1 MCNPNSKRPMPDI
14 NEQIR
19 GMNLFS
25 SSMTYAF
32 EDKDFTVHTL
42 EALLGMEVTEEMR
55 QEMNVIAER
64 STKNPDGTRG
74 ARFDVLVSF
83 PSKRI
88 NIEIQRL
95 QRGDEIQHSRFN
107 MAMMATDINEG
118 INYIPNMTL
127 ISLWICDFNPM
138 EGIVGKPLSHYILK
152 PFLMNSEENI
162 CLEDEQ
168 YIFINGAY
176 DWKKLEGIR
185 PLKKEETRI
194 KNYLFD
200 MRQTEPEMIIDSRTK
215 RAVVKCKTR
224 GTEMYDKIAENL
236 KERWKDF
243 GEQYIAIGEA
253 KGEIKGRT
261 EKTVEDARNLLTL
274 GVAPDIVS
282 KGVGLSIEE
291 VLDIQSQVKTQN
303 LS

>member
-1 MCNPNSKRPMPDI
+1 MPDI

-32 EDKDFTVHTL
+32 EDKDFTIHTL
-42 EALLGMEVTEEMR
+42 EALLGMEITEEMKE
-55 QEMNVIAER
+55 EMNVIAER
-64 STKNPDGTRG
+64 SKKNPDGTRG

-88 NIEIQRL
+88 NIEIQRA
-95 QRGDEIQHSRFN
+95 QRGDEIQRSRFN
-107 MAMMATDINEG
+107 MAIMATDINEG

-138 EGIVGKPLSHYILK
+138 EDMVKKPLSHYIFK
-152 PFLMNSEENI
+152 PSLINSEENI

-176 DWKKLEGIR
+176 DWS
-185 PLKKEETRI
+185 KKESLDDKETQI

-224 GTEMYDKIAENL
+224 GTEMYDKIAEEL
-236 KERWKDF
+236 KEKWKDV
-243 GEQYIAIGEA
+243 GEQYIAIGRAE
-253 KGEIKGRT
+253 GRT
-261 EKTVEDARNLLTL
+261 EEKTDMVKSMLIN
-274 GVAPDIVS
+274 G
-282 KGVGLSIEE
+282 
-291 VLDIQSQVKTQN
+291 LDIKLVSSISKMPESEI
-303 LS
+303 LKIKDSLGL